1 MTPAIQSCSE
11 GVTKLKDKLT
21 AAAVGAAMI
30 ALCFSSGAV
39 MESARAALAVCSGTI
54 LPSLFPFFV
63 LSILLSRLGIPQ
75 KLGRRMAPLA
85 GRLFGVS
92 GAGITALPVGLLGG
106 YPMGAACVS
115 ELLERGEIDAREAE
129 QLLLFTN
136 NSGPAFLIGA
146 VGAGAFGSAKAGFLL
161 YAAHAAAALLTG
173 LLFRGKGG
181 GARPAQPKP
190 GEPFAAAFP
199 AAVRQAVSAVLTVCG
214 FVVCFSVL
222 LGLLESWGLFSLL
235 GIQTQA
241 QRAALCGFFEIGSA
255 VGALR
260 GLSPSPAHLAL
271 AAGLLG
277 WGGLSV
283 HCQTAALFCDS
294 AISLRRH
301 TLGRVCS
308 AIFSALTAWALAHFL

>member
-1 MTPAIQSCSE
+1 M
-11 GVTKLKDKLT
+11 KDKLT
-21 AAAVGAAMI
+21 AAAAGAGML
-30 ALCFSSGAV
+30 ALCFSSGVV
-39 MESARAALAVCSGTI
+39 MDAARTALAVCAGTI

-63 LSILLSRLGIPQ
+63 VSILLSRLGVPRR
-75 KLGRRMAPLA
+75 LGRRLAPLA

-92 GAGITALPVGLLGG
+92 GAGLTALPVGLLGG

-115 ELLERGEIDAREAE
+115 ELLAQGEIDRDEAE
-129 QLLLFTN
+129 RLLLFVN

-146 VGAGAFGSAKAGFLL
+146 VGAGAFGSVKAGFLL
-161 YAAHAAAALLTG
+161 YGAHAAAAVLTG
-173 LLFRGKGG
+173 LLFRIPGG
-181 GARPAQPKP
+181 DERPVEPKP
-190 GEPFAAAFP
+190 GEAFAAAFP

-235 GIQTQA
+235 GIHTPER
-241 QRAALCGFFEIGSA
+241 RALVSGFFEIGSA

-260 GLSPSPAHLAL
+260 SLSASPAHLAL
-271 AAGLLG
+271 AAGILG

-294 AISLRRH
+294 ELSLRRH
-301 TLGRVCS
+301 ALGRLCS
-308 AIFSALTAWALAHFL
+308 ALLSALIAGALAHWL